1 MSIAGWIVLGTIVGS
16 AVNWLDPGRFPGGI
30 LGTIAGGAAGAFI
43 GGAVFS
49 LIADRGVSGFDAL
62 SMLIAFA
69 GAALLLTAV
78 RKAGYAA
85 PRPHSRGI

>member
-1 MSIAGWIVLGTIVGS
+1 MSIIGWIVLGTIVGLAGDRLVS
-16 AVNWLDPGRFPGGI
+16 AKFPGGI

-49 LIADRGVSGFDAL
+49 LIADRGVSSFDAL
-62 SMLIAFA
+62 SMLLALA

-78 RKAGYAA
+78 HKAAYAE
-85 PRPHSRGI
+85 PRIR